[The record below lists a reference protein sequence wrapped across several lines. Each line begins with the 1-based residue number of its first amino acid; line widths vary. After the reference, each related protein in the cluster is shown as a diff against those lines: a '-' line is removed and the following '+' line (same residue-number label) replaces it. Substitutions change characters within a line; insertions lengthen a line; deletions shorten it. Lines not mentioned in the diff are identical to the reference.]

1 MATFKEHERDFY
13 GAFSLLQKKK
23 RKKNRGQELLA
34 GIEAYGG
41 RGMRKEPIV
50 PTEPV

>member
-1 MATFKEHERDFY
+1 MAHFHCC
-13 GAFSLLQKKK
+13 KK
-23 RKKNRGQELLA
+23 RKEKKNRGQELLA